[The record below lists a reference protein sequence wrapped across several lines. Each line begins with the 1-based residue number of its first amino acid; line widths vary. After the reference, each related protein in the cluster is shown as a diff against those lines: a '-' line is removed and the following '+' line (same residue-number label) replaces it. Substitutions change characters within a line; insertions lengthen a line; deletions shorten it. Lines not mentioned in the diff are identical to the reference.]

1 MMYVFIKLAKIDSE
15 GGSET
20 DTQPAPARAGLPN
33 DLRRDYRTA
42 YEYHTTH
49 YPPIVSAA
57 YWQRHSPAD
66 SDPPEIEVRYW
77 SQAAADMA
85 AAAAGGGAFLTE
97 LLYAAYTQLQEEY
110 KAQRA
115 AITQEGKGR

>member
-1 MMYVFIKLAKIDSE
+1 MMYVFIKLAKINSE

-33 DLRRDYRTA
+33 DLRKDYRTA

-49 YPPIVSAA
+49 YPPIVAAA

-66 SDPPEIEVRYW
+66 SDPPEIEARYW

-85 AAAAGGGAFLTE
+85 AAAQGGGAFLGE
-97 LLYAAYTQLQEEY
+97 LLGAAFQQLEDEY
-110 KAQRA
+110 QRKRA
-115 AITQEGKGR
+115 EARQGKPL

>member
-33 DLRRDYRTA
+33 DLRKDYRTA

-66 SDPPEIEVRYW
+66 SDPPEIESRYW

-85 AAAAGGGAFLTE
+85 AAAQGGGAFLAS
-97 LLYAAYTQLQEEY
+97 LLGAAFQQLEDEY
-110 KAQRA
+110 QQKRA
-115 AITQEGKGR
+115 EARQGKPL